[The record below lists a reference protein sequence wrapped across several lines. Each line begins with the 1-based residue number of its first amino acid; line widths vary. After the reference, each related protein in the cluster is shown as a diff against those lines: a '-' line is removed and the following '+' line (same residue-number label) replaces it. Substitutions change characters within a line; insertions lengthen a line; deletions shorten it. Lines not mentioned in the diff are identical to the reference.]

1 MKHFTLAA
9 AVLILHLLSCNGFQR
24 AATPPPT
31 NVNVDTTQSL
41 TPESSAYL
49 KNLLFADEPLEKLLA
64 GTTPNDSG
72 SKEDPWLGFAQAVSH
87 KKEGKAEEAKK
98 DLRRVLS
105 MRDPETRSLLSAWTA
120 LRALGERPRPEEADV
135 VQGVVFELH
144 NEAGIGTVAAYRDGR
159 ARFFGGKGAAT
170 FWEAPH
176 SDKEIDAI
184 IDKFLKEAEP
194 FVKKAPA
201 VDKHNSVDVAR
212 DYIRVT
218 VLTFG
223 GMHITDVYGPSIE
236 DERHFAGPILLA
248 SVELLNALTSK
259 GAEQEKKPEK

>member
-9 AVLILHLLSCNGFQR
+9 AAVLILHSLSCNGFQR
-24 AATPPPT
+24 ADAPTPA
-31 NVNVDTTQSL
+31 NMSVDTTQGL
-41 TPESSAYL
+41 TSDTSAYL
-49 KNLLFADEPLEKLLA
+49 KNLLFSDEPLEKLLA
-64 GTTPNDSG
+64 GMKQDDSG
-72 SKEDPWLGFAQAVSH
+72 AKEDPWLGFAQAVSH

-105 MRDPETRSLLSAWTA
+105 MHDPETRSLLSAWTA
-120 LRALGERPRPEEADV
+120 LRALGERPRPEESDV

-159 ARFFGGKGAAT
+159 ARFFGGKGAAS

-176 SDKEIDAI
+176 SDKEVDAI
-184 IDKFLKEAEP
+184 IEKFLKQAEP

-201 VDKHNSVDVAR
+201 VEKHNSVDVAL
-212 DYIRVT
+212 DHIRVT

-223 GMHITDVYGPSIE
+223 GLHVTDVYGPAIE
-236 DERHFAGPILLA
+236 DERHFAGPILMT
-248 SVELLNALTSK
+248 SVELLNALTNK
-259 GAEQEKKPEK
+259 GVEQEKKP